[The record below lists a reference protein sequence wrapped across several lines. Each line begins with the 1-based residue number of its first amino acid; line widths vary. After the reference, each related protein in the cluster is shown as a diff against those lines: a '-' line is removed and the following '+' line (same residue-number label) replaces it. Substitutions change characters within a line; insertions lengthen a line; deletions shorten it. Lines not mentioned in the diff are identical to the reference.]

1 MQHGEFPLC
10 NPRRADKAASVVD
23 NPDNPDNADNHDNLY
38 NFDNNR
44 YQISYNGDCD
54 RVGFSIARIPTKK
67 GRHKQ
72 L

>member
-23 NPDNPDNADNHDNLY
+23 NPDNADNHDNSY

-44 YQISYNGDCD
+44 HQISYDGD
-54 RVGFSIARIPTKK
+54 RVVGSAI
-67 GRHKQ
+67 G
-72 L
+72 

>member
-23 NPDNPDNADNHDNLY
+23 NPDNADNHDNPY

-44 YQISYNGDCD
+44 HQISYDGD
-54 RVGFSIARIPTKK
+54 RVGSAI
-67 GRHKQ
+67 G
-72 L
+72 